1 MLQRS
6 AVIFECTDLNLGEVQ
21 VHWSQFVRLR
31 MAERRVTRVSLY
43 FDAPLTPKVGF
54 ARPMPAWGF
63 FPPMKLDSHV
73 AATGHDGPNVLPP
86 SQAHEAQGFQSL
98 PRVVGSI
105 VTVDC

>member
-86 SQAHEAQGFQSL
+86 FQGTI
-98 PRVVGSI
+98 GSGL
-105 VTVDC
+105 

>member
-6 AVIFECTDLNLGEVQ
+6 AVIFECADLNLGEVQ

-63 FPPMKLDSHV
+63 LPPMKLDSHV
-73 AATGHDGPNVLPP
+73 AATA
-86 SQAHEAQGFQSL
+86 QAHEAQTFEAFLALLAQL
-98 PRVVGSI
+98 
-105 VTVDC
+105 